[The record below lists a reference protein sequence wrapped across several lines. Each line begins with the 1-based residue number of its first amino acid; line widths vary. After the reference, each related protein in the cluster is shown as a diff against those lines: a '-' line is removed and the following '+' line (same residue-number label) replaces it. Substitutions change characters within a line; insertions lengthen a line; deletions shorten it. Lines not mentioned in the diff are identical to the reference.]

1 MLSYKMPTNNSS
13 HRIMCYNCNRS
24 QDYCLCKFVQTIQT
38 NTKFIILMHPKEFKR
53 IKNNTGRLTHL
64 SLKNSEL
71 FVGLDFTNHKKIN
84 SLISDPKNY
93 CVILY
98 PSNDA
103 INLSKQ
109 KIELNDRR
117 LIVFIIDAT
126 WASSKPM
133 LRLSKNFH
141 ILQRISFSHTKSST
155 YGFKKQ
161 PFNEA
166 LSTMESTLTMLEIL
180 NGQGVEKL
188 TESELA
194 DFLKPFDELVRFQS
208 GFKGIKPRYILF

>member
-1 MLSYKMPTNNSS
+1 
-13 HRIMCYNCNRS
+13 
-24 QDYCLCKFVQTIQT
+24 
-38 NTKFIILMHPKEFKR
+38 MHPKEYKQ

-84 SLISDPKNY
+84 TLIEDQKNY

-98 PSNDA
+98 PSDDA

-109 KIELNDRR
+109 KLELNGKR
-117 LIVFIIDAT
+117 LVVFIIDAT
-126 WASSKPM
+126 WASSKPI
-133 LRLSKNFH
+133 LRLSCNLH
-141 ILQRISFSHTKSST
+141 PLQKISFSHIKSST

-166 LSTMESTLTMLEIL
+166 LSTMESTQTILEIL
-180 NGQGVEKL
+180 NRQKIEKL
-188 TESELA
+188 SKSELK
-194 DFLKPFDELVRFQS
+194 DFLKPFDELVCFQS
-208 GFKGIKPRYILF
+208 GFKGENPRFI